1 MAKDSSAESVN
12 RRRSRPSGRAPWDL
26 ARHIDRAGR
35 RGRERRD
42 EDAASDWWS
51 SAAEAE
57 EFARDLRGGGWVKP
71 ARPAE

>member
-1 MAKDSSAESVN
+1 MAKDSSAEGVS
-12 RRRSRPSGRAPWDL
+12 RRRSRPSRHAPWDL
-26 ARHIDRAGR
+26 ARHIDRAER

-42 EDAASDWWS
+42 HDAVSGRRS
-51 SAAEAE
+51 SATEAD